1 VVLKRRRSIK
11 PAESDDGSPFAEY
24 LDGAS
29 CRIEDRCEALLYQYD
44 RCCDD
49 WRHHDAIIW
58 EMPLAAVTANA
69 VIVWA
74 AASGHRRWQL
84 TMAWAIAALVVGV
97 MSMGLQKQ
105 LGYAKQ
111 IQRRIR
117 EIENEFGLPV
127 VTVQVGRRGLVSSM
141 MTWMLRLLA
150 FADVVVAVLFAFVPH
165 AVM

>member
-1 VVLKRRRSIK
+1 MLRRRKSVK
-11 PAESDDGSPFAEY
+11 PVDTDVATPFADFLE
-24 LDGAS
+24 GMS

-84 TMAWAIAALVVGV
+84 TMAWAIAAIVVAV

-117 EIENEFGLPV
+117 AIESEFGLPV
-127 VTVQVGRRGLVSSM
+127 VTSQVGRAGLVSTM
-141 MTWMLRLLA
+141 MLWMMRLLA
-150 FADVVVAVLFAFVPH
+150 VADLVVAALFAFVPH

>member
-1 VVLKRRRSIK
+1 MLRKRKSAK
-11 PAESDDGSPFAEY
+11 SSDADGASQFAEY
-24 LDGAS
+24 LDGMS

-84 TMAWAIAALVVGV
+84 TMAWAIAAIVVAV

-117 EIENEFGLPV
+117 VIEEEFGLPA
-127 VTVQVGRRGLVSSM
+127 VTSQVGRPGLVGTM
-141 MTWMLRLLA
+141 MNWMLRLLA
-150 FADVVVAVLFAFVPH
+150 VADIVVAALFAFVPR
-165 AVM
+165 AVL

>member
-1 VVLKRRRSIK
+1 MLRKRKSAK
-11 PAESDDGSPFAEY
+11 SSDADGASQFAEY
-24 LDGAS
+24 LDGMS

-84 TMAWAIAALVVGV
+84 TMAWAIAAIVVAV

-117 EIENEFGLPV
+117 VIEEEFGLPA
-127 VTVQVGRRGLVSSM
+127 VTSQVGRPGLVSTM
-141 MTWMLRLLA
+141 MNWMLRLLA
-150 FADVVVAVLFAFVPH
+150 VADIVVAALFAFVPR
-165 AVM
+165 AVL

>member
-1 VVLKRRRSIK
+1 VLRKRKSAK
-11 PAESDDGSPFAEY
+11 SSDADVTSPFAEY
-24 LDGAS
+24 LDGMS

-84 TMAWAIAALVVGV
+84 TMAWAIAAIVVAV

-117 EIENEFGLPV
+117 VIEEEFGLPA
-127 VTVQVGRRGLVSSM
+127 VTSQVGRPGLVSTM
-141 MTWMLRLLA
+141 MNWMLRLLA
-150 FADVVVAVLFAFVPH
+150 VADIVVAALFAFVPR
-165 AVM
+165 AVL